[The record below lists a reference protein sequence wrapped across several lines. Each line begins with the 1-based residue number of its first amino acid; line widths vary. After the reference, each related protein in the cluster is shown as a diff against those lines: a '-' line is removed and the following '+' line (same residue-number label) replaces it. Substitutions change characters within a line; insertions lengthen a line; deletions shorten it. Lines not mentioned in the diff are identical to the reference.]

1 MRAAVFENGVLD
13 VVSGIEVRGPRTD
26 EIVVRVGAAGLC
38 HSDLSVV
45 NGTIPFPGPAVL
57 GHEGAGVVEEVGSAV
72 TRVKAGDHV
81 CLTTINHCG
90 VCPACSEGRPTMCRA
105 TFGKISK
112 PFTRETADG
121 GTEKLFSFA
130 NTSVFTERVVVKEV
144 QAVPIPEDVPMA
156 SAALVGC
163 GVLTGVGAVLNR
175 AKVRVGET
183 VVVIGVGGIGLNAI
197 QGARIARA
205 GRIIA
210 VDTNPRKEEAA
221 RQFGATDFVD
231 PTGQDV
237 VQLVKDLLPRGA
249 DYVFE
254 CVGHP
259 ALIRAATDML
269 AWSGAAVLLGVPR
282 SDAEGTF
289 LVSGMYMDKTI
300 MGCRYGTSHPQFDV
314 ERYVDLYRKGEL
326 LLDELVTKTYP
337 LEHIHEA
344 IHDLES
350 GSLARGVL
358 LP

>member
-1 MRAAVFENGVLD
+1 MRAAVFENGKLE
-13 VVSGIEVRGPRTD
+13 VVEGVEVRGPRAD
-26 EIVVRVGAAGLC
+26 EIVVAIKAAGLC

-45 NGTIPFPGPAVL
+45 NGTIPFPPPAVL
-57 GHEGAGVVEEVGSAV
+57 GHEGAGVVEEVGAAV
-72 TRVKAGDHV
+72 TSVKVGDHV
-81 CLTTINHCG
+81 ALTTINNCG
-90 VCPACSEGRPTMCRA
+90 RCAQCSAGHPTMCRS
-105 TFGKISK
+105 TFGKMSK
-112 PFTRETADG
+112 PFTRKNAAGED
-121 GTEKLFSFA
+121 EKLFSFA
-130 NTSVFTERVVVKEV
+130 NTSVFTERVVVSAA
-144 QAVPIPEDVPMA
+144 QAVTIPDDVPFA
-156 SAALVGC
+156 SAALIGC

-175 AKVRVGET
+175 AKVRIGET

-205 GRIIA
+205 GRIVA

-221 RQFGATDFVD
+221 RRFGATDFLD
-231 PTGQDV
+231 PSGGDV
-237 VQLVKDLLPRGA
+237 VALVKELLPHGA

-259 ALIRAATDML
+259 ALIRAATDLL

-282 SDAEGTF
+282 SDAEASF

-314 ERYVDLYRKGEL
+314 TRYVDLYRTGEL

-358 LP
+358 LL

>member
-1 MRAAVFENGVLD
+1 MRAAVFEDGKLA
-13 VVSGIEVRGPRTD
+13 VVDGIEVRGPRAD
-26 EIVVRVGAAGLC
+26 EVVVRIGAAGLC

-57 GHEGAGVVEEVGSAV
+57 GHEGAGVVEEVGAAV
-72 TRVKAGDHV
+72 TRVGVGDHV

-90 VCPACSEGRPTMCRA
+90 VCPACSAGRPTMCQA
-105 TFGKISK
+105 TFGKASK
-112 PFTRETADG
+112 PFTRTGVDG
-121 GTEKLFSFA
+121 APEKVFSFA

-156 SAALVGC
+156 SAALIGC

-175 AKVRVGET
+175 AKVGIGET
-183 VVVIGVGGIGLNAI
+183 VVVIGVGGIGLNVI

-205 GRIIA
+205 GRVVA
-210 VDTNPRKEEAA
+210 VDTNPRKEETA
-221 RQFGATDFVD
+221 RRFGATDFVD
-231 PTGQDV
+231 PSGQDV
-237 VQLVKDLLPRGA
+237 IELVKELLPRGA

-259 ALIRAATDML
+259 SLIRAATDML
-269 AWSGAAVLLGVPR
+269 GWSGAAVLLGVPR
-282 SDAEGTF
+282 NDAEASF

-314 ERYVDLYRKGEL
+314 TRYVNLYRKGEL
-326 LLDELVTKTYP
+326 LLDELVTRTYP
-337 LEHIHEA
+337 LEQIHEA